1 MRSFDD
7 TVRGRG
13 VALLSVLWLVQSA
26 PAAAE
31 ANPPLPGFDL
41 GGSDA
46 RAVEIADKVMARLG
60 GRENWDA
67 TRYLTWRF
75 FGGRLHV
82 WDRWTGNIR
91 FENESLTVLM
101 NVGTGVGRAWNGVEE
116 ITDADSLAAKLD
128 AAYRAWIND
137 SYWLVMPYKLKD
149 SGVTLKFKGEGRAG
163 GAESYILELTFADV
177 GVTPQNKYD
186 VYVDAEHWLVRQW
199 SFYSNASDEE
209 PRFTLPWS
217 NWQRYGNIWL
227 ADDFG
232 RSRHSEVAAPEELPN
247 SVFVDPARLAGSL
260 VEPN

>member
-1 MRSFDD
+1 MGPLDNV
-7 TVRGRG
+7 VRVRA
-13 VALLSVLWLVQSA
+13 VALLSALWVGQST
-26 PAAAE
+26 PVAAE

-41 GGSDA
+41 RRSDSSA
-46 RAVEIADKVMARLG
+46 LEIADKVMERLG

-82 WDRWTGNIR
+82 WDRWTGSIR
-91 FENESLTVLM
+91 FEDDGLTVLM
-101 NVGTGVGRAWNGVEE
+101 NVGTGAGRAWNGVEE
-116 ITDADSLAAKLD
+116 ITHADSLAVKLD

-149 SGVTLKFKGEGRAG
+149 SGVTLKYKGAGRAA
-163 GAESYILELTFADV
+163 GAEAHILELTFTDV

-186 VYVDAEHWLVRQW
+186 VYVDAEEWLVRQW
-199 SFYSNASDEE
+199 SFYADASDEE

-232 RSRHSEVAAPEELPN
+232 DSKHSAVAAPEELPR
-247 SVFVDPARLAGSL
+247 SVFSDPAPLTSL
-260 VEPN
+260 HVETN